1 VRAVI
6 ISPDDKIVDF
16 QRRTAMK
23 RLMTLML
30 GLAFLCTTVAV
41 TYGQDTA
48 TSTAKKKKSKKTAA
62 PKTDTTPKK

>member
-1 VRAVI
+1 
-6 ISPDDKIVDF
+6 
-16 QRRTAMK
+16 MK